1 MSLAPPPVISLQ
13 DLGRT
18 FPGTP
23 PVPVLRAVNLRVDE
37 GEYVSIVGP
46 SGSGKSTLLNILGLL
61 DSADAGSYFL
71 DGYDTS
77 GLSDQDRTALRGQRI
92 GFIFQ
97 SFQLL
102 PHRSALDNVRLAETY
117 LPIPSEG
124 RAERA
129 RHALEQVGL
138 GHRVDAFPTTLSGG
152 EQQRVAIARAL
163 LGSPSLILADEPT
176 GNLDSHTSGSIL
188 ELFDQLHSDGLTL
201 LVITHDDQVSQRAQ
215 RRVRIID
222 GTMQELEMT

>member
-1 MSLAPPPVISLQ
+1 MSLAPSPVISLR
-13 DLGRT
+13 DLERT

-23 PVPVLRAVNLRVDE
+23 PVPVLRGVNLSVDE

-117 LPIPSEG
+117 LPIAAEG
-124 RAERA
+124 RTERA
-129 RHALEQVGL
+129 RTALEQVGL

-176 GNLDSHTSGSIL
+176 GNLDSRTSGSIL

-201 LVITHDDQVSQRAQ
+201 LVITHDDHVSQRAQ
-215 RRVRIID
+215 RRVGIID
-222 GTMQELEMT
+222 GTMQELEMA